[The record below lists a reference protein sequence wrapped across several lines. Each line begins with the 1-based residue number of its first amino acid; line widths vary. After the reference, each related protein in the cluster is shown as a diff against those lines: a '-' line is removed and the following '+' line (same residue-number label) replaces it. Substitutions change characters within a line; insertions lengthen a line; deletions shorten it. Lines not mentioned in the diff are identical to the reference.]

1 MGRREDK
8 MGILSNLFFGKSDPL
23 AKSTDT
29 GDAGLPKRVREWGVQ
44 SGLGN
49 EPRDDAEVESSESKS
64 EIPAVKQKIIPELDC
79 TNVES
84 NVSSDGKV
92 LEVWLTLQN
101 HTANE
106 IEVKNITILNQRYG
120 MNQFYKPNE
129 SREIKVFQGAT
140 PLDYHANKATI
151 QLKIVANDD
160 YFEEDFT
167 VEYHQES
174 YSGVTVWLPE
184 ELKPIRPIR
193 DI

>member
-1 MGRREDK
+1 MGL
-8 MGILSNLFFGKSDPL
+8 LSNLFFGKSDPL
-23 AKSTDT
+23 VKPEQGNDSE
-29 GDAGLPKRVREWGVQ
+29 LPKRVKEW
-44 SGLGN
+44 N
-49 EPRDDAEVESSESKS
+49 EQGSSHEERMPQESQAEPKVA
-64 EIPAVKQKIIPELDC
+64 PAVPVAKQKIIPELDC

-84 NVSSDGKV
+84 NVSSDGRV

-101 HTANE
+101 RTPNE
-106 IEVKNITILNQRYG
+106 IEVRNITILNQHYG

-129 SREIKVFQGAT
+129 SREIKVFQGST
-140 PLDYHANKATI
+140 PLDYHADRATI

-160 YFEEDFT
+160 YFEEDFV